1 MDKKAFI
8 WLIAVVIGALLIGRL
23 MPSSSQTANPAAKPA
38 ATATVEQVQFSD
50 LNQMLSHNP
59 SEVKKI
65 TFVNGSNE
73 VIVER
78 AGKPVVKV
86 AVPSEGKQLVIS
98 KAADAQV
105 AMDAK
110 DEAKKEPGGWDYLI
124 AILVNF
130 GPMILIFLLIFWFI
144 GRAARN
150 QQAQIQQQLSRS
162 SGQQD
167 QSRIQKKT
175 FADVAGC
182 DEAIKK
188 LQRVVKFL
196 KGKHT
201 FSAFGARL
209 PKGVLLAGPSGTG
222 KTLLAKAVAGETDGI
237 FLSMSGSDFVEMF
250 VGVGAA
256 RVRELF
262 RQARAEVERTKKP
275 VVLFIDEIDAVGGKR
290 SSGTAGG
297 GHQEREQT
305 LNAIL
310 VEMDGMQA
318 NTGIIV
324 MAATNRIDILDPALI
339 RPGRFDYH
347 VLVDLPDV
355 LGREKIFGIHTKGK
369 PLAPD
374 VDLKVLAQ
382 RTYGYSGADIE
393 AACNEAAILAA
404 ERVEAEV
411 AALRMAGK
419 NEQEINTAVV
429 RGIMLLE
436 FDEGIDS
443 TKYGEARRSRLASM
457 SEDDKRNT
465 TVHETGHGWLSDNV
479 EGGDPVV
486 KITNVPRERA
496 LGYTQSQPEG
506 DRVSLTRKQA
516 LARIIMSM
524 GGRVAQKIFLGTVD
538 TGASNDFKQA
548 TSMAKR
554 MVTEWGMSRLGHINV
569 GDDEGPSMAYAG
581 AGVSYGQELA
591 NEIDRAWREIV
602 EDCYQKAYL
611 MVEFDRESMQAIINR
626 LHVAETILAP
636 EWRGLIKSHPSK
648 FGRKINPE
656 MSVEEL
662 KKLIAELKANPA
674 AAPAAEEAAA
684 PAETAVAPEGPAPD
698 DAAPAPVIEEAD
710 LEEPKA

>member
-8 WLIAVVIGALLIGRL
+8 WLIAVVIGALLIGRML
-23 MPSSSQTANPAAKPA
+23 PSSSQTANPAAKPA
-38 ATATVEQVQFSD
+38 ASATVEQVQFSD
-50 LNQMLSHNP
+50 LNQMLSKSP

-78 AGKPVVKV
+78 EGKPAVKV
-86 AVPSEGKQLVIS
+86 AVPAEGKQLVIA

-110 DEAKKEPGGWDYLI
+110 DDAKKEPSGWDYLI

-150 QQAQIQQQLSRS
+150 QQAQIQQQLSRG

-222 KTLLAKAVAGETDGI
+222 KTLLAKAVAGETDGV

-250 VGVGAA
+250 VGVGAS

-262 RQARAEVERTKKP
+262 KQARAEAERTKKP

-324 MAATNRIDILDPALI
+324 LAATNRIDILDPALI

-347 VLVDLPDV
+347 VLVDLPDI

-374 VDLKVLAQ
+374 VDLKVLAA

-404 ERVEAEV
+404 ERVEAQV
-411 AALRMAGK
+411 AELRIAGK
-419 NEQEINTAVV
+419 NEQEINAAVV
-429 RGIMLLE
+429 RGVTLLE

-443 TKYGEARRSRLASM
+443 TKYGEARVSRLASM
-457 SEDDKRNT
+457 TEDEKWNT
-465 TVHETGHGWLSDNV
+465 TVHEMGHGWLSSVV

-506 DRVSLTRKQA
+506 DRVSYTRKQA
-516 LARIIMSM
+516 LSRIIMAM
-524 GGRVAQKIFLGTVD
+524 GGRVAQEIFLGTID

-548 TSMAKR
+548 TGIAKK
-554 MVTEWGMSRLGHINV
+554 MVTEWGMSSLGHINV

-581 AGVSYGQELA
+581 AGVSYGQQLA
-591 NEIDRAWREIV
+591 NDIDKEWRAIN
-602 EDCYQKAYL
+602 EDCYAKARL
-611 MVEFDRESMQAIINR
+611 IIELDRESILAFANR
-626 LHVAETILAP
+626 LKVAETILAP
-636 EWRGLIKSHPSK
+636 EWKALLVQHPSK
-648 FGRKINPE
+648 LAGKFNPE
-656 MSVEEL
+656 MPLDQLKKLVEEL
-662 KKLIAELKANPA
+662 KAKPA
-674 AAPAAEEAAA
+674 PA
-684 PAETAVAPEGPAPD
+684 PAETAVAPEGPAPA
-698 DAAPAPVIEEAD
+698 DADPVTAVIEDAD

>member
-8 WLIAVVIGALLIGRL
+8 WLIVVVIGALLIGE
-23 MPSSSQTANPAAKPA
+23 MMKPKTPTAANPATQPA
-38 ATATVEQVQFSD
+38 AQVQQAGEVKFSD
-50 LNQMLSHNP
+50 LNQMLSQNP
-59 SEVKKI
+59 QQVKKL

-78 AGKPVVKV
+78 EGKPAVKV
-86 AVPSEGKQLVIS
+86 AVPSEGKEYLIS

-105 AMDAK
+105 AVDAK
-110 DEAKKEPGGWDYLI
+110 DDKKEPSGWDYLI
-124 AILVNF
+124 ALLLNF

-150 QQAQIQQQLSRS
+150 QQQQIQQQLSRS
-162 SGQQD
+162 SGTAD
-167 QSRIQKKT
+167 KDRIQKKT

-196 KGKHT
+196 KGKNT

-222 KTLLAKAVAGETDGI
+222 KTLLAKAVAGETDGT

-347 VLVDLPDV
+347 VLVDLPDI

-369 PLAPD
+369 PLATD
-374 VDLKVLAQ
+374 VDLKVLAA

-419 NEQEINTAVV
+419 NEQEINATVV
-429 RGIMLLE
+429 RAITLLE

-443 TKYGEARRSRLASM
+443 TKYGEARVSRLASM
-457 SEDDKRNT
+457 TDAEKWNT
-465 TVHETGHGWLSDNV
+465 TVHEMGHGWLSEKV

-496 LGYTQSQPEG
+496 LGYTQAQPDG
-506 DRVSLTRKQA
+506 DRVSFTRKQA
-516 LARIIMSM
+516 LARIIMAM
-524 GGRVAQKIFLGTVD
+524 GGRVAQEIFLGTVD
-538 TGASNDFKQA
+538 TGASNDFKQGTGIA
-548 TSMAKR
+548 RK

-569 GDDEGPSMAYAG
+569 GDDEGPAMAYAG
-581 AGVSYGQELA
+581 AGVSYGPELA
-591 NEIDRAWREIV
+591 NEIDRAWLEII
-602 EDCYQKAYL
+602 EDCYAKAKL
-611 MVEFDRESMQAIINR
+611 IIDLDRDSIEAVARR
-626 LHVAETILAP
+626 LHVKETILAP
-636 EWRGLIKSHPSK
+636 EWKELLVKHPSK
-648 FGRKINPE
+648 LGRKFDPE
-656 MSVEEL
+656 MPLDEL
-662 KKLIAELKANPA
+662 KKLVEQIKSTP
-674 AAPAAEEAAA
+674 AAA
-684 PAETAVAPEGPAPD
+684 PAETAPAVEEPAPEDGG
-698 DAAPAPVIEEAD
+698 
-710 LEEPKA
+710 EPKAS